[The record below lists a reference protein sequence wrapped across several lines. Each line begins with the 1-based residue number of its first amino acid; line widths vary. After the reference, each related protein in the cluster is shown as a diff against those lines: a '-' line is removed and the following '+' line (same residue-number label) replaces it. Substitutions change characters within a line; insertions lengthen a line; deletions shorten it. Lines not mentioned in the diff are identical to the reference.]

1 LHGGKVVGRL
11 EPYRLLPNARKK
23 ESEDKVRT
31 FAGAAGIAGV
41 LFIAACTGSESVVDE
56 NFIKDLELARAASP
70 ITLQASP
77 ATAQVVSSIERTAP
91 SPRRVAPSQRA
102 VKHTPAPRRTPAPV
116 EIEQPSVA
124 AEPEPEPIEVAEA
137 PTEIPAEVPQIPSAR
152 PQPVASPGTGSGGY
166 GDGDIG
172 RGRGDGIG
180 TVIAVVLRGGHAGV
194 DDCDP
199 RVDGRRRGGSIA
211 INNRIP
217 VIGTFPGRGTFP
229 GTGRMTASLPRSG
242 RVRF

>member
-1 LHGGKVVGRL
+1 MKEL
-11 EPYRLLPNARKK
+11 E
-23 ESEDKVRT
+23 ETVRT
-31 FAGAAGIAGV
+31 FVGAAGIAGA
-41 LFIAACTGSESVVDE
+41 LFIAACSGSESVVDDS
-56 NFIKDLELARAASP
+56 FIKDLELARAASP

-77 ATAQVVSSIERTAP
+77 TGAQVVSAIERTAP
-91 SPRRVAPSQRA
+91 AQRRIAPSQRA

-116 EIEQPSVA
+116 EIEQPGSAVA
-124 AEPEPEPIEVAEA
+124 EVEAEPVVVAEA
-137 PTEIPAEVPQIPSAR
+137 PAEAPADVPQIPSAR
-152 PQPVASPGTGSGGY
+152 PQPVPSTGTGGGGY

-172 RGRGDGIG
+172 RGRGDGVG
-180 TVIAVVLRGGHAGV
+180 TIIAVVLRGGHAGI

-217 VIGTFPGRGTFP
+217 VVGTFPAGRIQGTFP

>member
-1 LHGGKVVGRL
+1 
-11 EPYRLLPNARKK
+11 
-23 ESEDKVRT
+23 VRT
-31 FAGAAGIAGV
+31 LVGATGIAGV
-41 LFIAACTGSESVVDE
+41 LFIAACAGSESVVDDG
-56 NFIKDLELARAASP
+56 FIKDLELARAASP
-70 ITLQASP
+70 ITLQSSP
-77 ATAQVVSSIERTAP
+77 AGAQVVSAIERTAP
-91 SPRRVAPSQRA
+91 APRRIAPSQRA

-116 EIEQPSVA
+116 EIEQPSLA

-137 PTEIPAEVPQIPSAR
+137 PSETPAEVPQIPSAR
-152 PQPVASPGTGSGGY
+152 PQPVPSAGTGGGGY

-172 RGRGDGIG
+172 RGRGETVG
-180 TVIAVVLRGGHAGV
+180 TIIAVVLRGGHAGI

-199 RVDGRRRGGSIA
+199 RVDGRRGRGGRIA

-217 VIGTFPGRGTFP
+217 VVGTFPAGRIQGTFP